1 MDYWRTRVK
10 FGADKMV
17 DLSISWKAWRGQ
29 QPGGFQIGHSSSLL
43 SLILTHQY
51 SNTPPILILTHQ
63 YRTNTKAPIL
73 LLVAAAPDAL
83 VACTNVPTNPTS
95 SPFTPNCRLSGLTRK
110 LLRLSSVL
118 LATVAL
124 TIVEEKKPGST
135 TKTYPCQ
142 QEPQHLGFCE
152 DKHH

>member
-17 DLSISWKAWRGQ
+17 DLSISWKPWRGQ

-51 SNTPPILILTHQ
+51 SNTPPIPNQ
-63 YRTNTKAPIL
+63 YQSTNTATGGCCSRCIGGLYQCSKTPPAVLSPPTVGSAVSLGNYSGCRRYCWQL
-73 LLVAAAPDAL
+73 LLSLLSPI
-83 VACTNVPTNPTS
+83 VP
-95 SPFTPNCRLSGLTRK
+95 
-110 LLRLSSVL
+110 
-118 LATVAL
+118 
-124 TIVEEKKPGST
+124 EKKPGSM

-142 QEPQHLGFCE
+142 QDLGFCE